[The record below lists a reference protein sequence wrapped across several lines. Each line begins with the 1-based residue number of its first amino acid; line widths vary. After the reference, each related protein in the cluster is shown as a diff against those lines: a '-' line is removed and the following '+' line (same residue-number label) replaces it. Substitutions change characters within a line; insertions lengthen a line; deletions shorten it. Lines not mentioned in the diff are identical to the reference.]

1 SGIDGAIIPDL
12 PPEEA
17 AEFISYARKSGL
29 DTVFLLAPTST
40 EERIKKVTASS
51 TGFVYYVSMTG
62 ITGAKLAN
70 LGEIKSMIPDIQEHT
85 DLPVAVGFGISRPE
99 EARKIS
105 RWADGVIVGSALVRL
120 IEESR
125 GKKQMLSKVDKF
137 ISSLK
142 EALG

>member
-1 SGIDGAIIPDL
+1 
-12 PPEEA
+12 
-17 AEFISYARKSGL
+17 
-29 DTVFLLAPTST
+29 
-40 EERIKKVTASS
+40 
-51 TGFVYYVSMTG
+51 MTG

-70 LGEIKSMIPDIQEHT
+70 LSEIKNMNPDIQEHT